1 MSPAARGRACGVFFL
16 QCVRVGLHFAAGM
29 MGQESVL
36 DLPVLAI
43 KRVLAEEM
51 EQAEHKCS
59 NGCDEAGAE
68 PHNIL
73 CVVGE
78 VVAWQCAP
86 KE

>member
-1 MSPAARGRACGVFFL
+1 
-16 QCVRVGLHFAAGM
+16 
-29 MGQESVL
+29 
-36 DLPVLAI
+36 
-43 KRVLAEEM
+43 LAEEM